1 MASLREYADDPSRT
15 GTAVRHETTWLAR
28 ELSRLNWAIPKTT
41 AEWLAVAI
49 SLAGSVAAML
59 LVEKA
64 TEHVFETIPLGL
76 LLAVCVPLV
85 ILRWWHGRRVAT
97 YTPPAERTAL
107 PRPGRL
113 VGRDGELRDAVR
125 KAKEHGIVVV
135 RGVAGIGTSAL
146 AVAAGLDLA
155 PEPDAQRYTDL
166 RGQERQRPE
175 NPSSVARRV
184 LRTLGVRPGQVTS
197 LSAARREVEHA
208 LRDTGRLLLLDNVST
223 WRQVEWLPCQV
234 PGAYIVVAG
243 EVDGIPMDVDIPMVQ
258 VGPLSQD
265 DAMALL
271 TEPEIAGRLQAATAD
286 DTKLLAERF
295 LTRPAVAVGIK
306 RWLAENPQ
314 VPIASLVADLK
325 REPHDQAL
333 GVVLAKLLQGVSPQ
347 ARRLLGFLSHVPVAE
362 LGADAAAAL
371 AAGPRPKVEAAMDE
385 LSRHCLV
392 EKVRGSRVRV
402 QEPAHAVA
410 PPQPDQDAAWRRL
423 VEYLADR
430 ATESARLLA
439 ESGPQSRWARDWF
452 EIEDKALLVVLK
464 TPPAPWAARPL
475 TRIWAALD
483 TWFLLEQRP
492 ADRRDAARALY
503 KAARALDD
511 DTMRM
516 MTDLRLCQI
525 ALSLG
530 DPGAAG
536 RHLNEIKSRLP
547 ADVASWPAAL
557 HVAQAATLLAQ
568 GDELDGVEQHL
579 THFARALPGGD
590 LTGQATALIDR
601 AVVRLRRGQLH
612 ATTNP
617 AEAREAYNEAHHLLV
632 GAAGMAKASGN
643 RGVEAHAGEL
653 LALARWYLGMPHDAV
668 EGWREAAYLFD
679 CVGDAIGR
687 ARCRVHEA
695 ASLLDGGSPDRSRAA
710 VLLREAVDRLPRHG
724 LTTALAHLWLMRADP
739 ENAANH
745 RKAGL
750 AALSTWTSP
759 AVPEQVKVIRR
770 LLKERQ
776 PVPQPGG

>member
-1 MASLREYADDPSRT
+1 MTRT
-15 GTAVRHETTWLAR
+15 EPEPPPRKPTR
-28 ELSRLNWAIPKTT
+28 LSWAIPTT
-41 AEWLAVAI
+41 PAEWRAVAI
-49 SLAGSVAAML
+49 TLAGSVATML
-59 LVEKA
+59 LLEKF
-64 TEHVFETIPLGL
+64 TDGLLQLIPLWL
-76 LLAVCVPLV
+76 LLTVCVPLA
-85 ILRWWHGRRVAT
+85 ILRWLHGRRAAT
-97 YTPPAERTAL
+97 DTPPAERTAL

-125 KAKEHGIVVV
+125 KAREHGIVVV

-146 AVAAGLDLA
+146 AVAAGLELA
-155 PEPDAQRYTDL
+155 PEPDAQRYADL

-175 NPSSVARRV
+175 NPLSVARRV
-184 LRTLGVRPGQVTS
+184 LRTLGLHPGQVTNV
-197 LSAARREVEHA
+197 SAARREVEHA

-223 WRQVEWLPCQV
+223 WRQVEWLPRQV
-234 PGAYIVVAG
+234 PGAYILVAG
-243 EVDGIPMDVDIPMVQ
+243 EVDGIPMDVDLPMVQ
-258 VGPLSQD
+258 VGPLSRQD
-265 DAMALL
+265 AIALL
-271 TEPEIAGRLQAATAD
+271 AEPEYAEPEIADRLRADPAATE
-286 DTKLLAERF
+286 LLADRF

-314 VPIASLVADLK
+314 VTIASLVADLEE
-325 REPHDQAL
+325 EPHDQAL

-347 ARRLLGFLSHVPVAE
+347 ARRLLGLLSHVPVAE

-371 AAGPRPKVEAAMDE
+371 AAGPRYQVEAAMDE

-392 EKVRGSRVRV
+392 EKVRESRVRV
-402 QEPAHAVA
+402 QDTAHAVA
-410 PPQPDQDAAWRRL
+410 PPLPQRELDAAWRRL
-423 VEYLADR
+423 VGYFADR

-439 ESGPQSRWARDWF
+439 ESGPQARRARDWF

-492 ADRRDAARALY
+492 TDRRDAARALH
-503 KAARALDD
+503 KAACALND

-516 MTDLRLCQI
+516 MADLRLCQI

-530 DPGAAG
+530 DPGAAAQ
-536 RHLNEIKSRLP
+536 HLNEIKSRLRLP

-579 THFARALPGGD
+579 THFTRALPGGD
-590 LTGQATALIDR
+590 LTGQATALINR
-601 AVVRLRRGQLH
+601 AVVRLRRGQLP
-612 ATTNP
+612 TTNP

-643 RGVEAHAGEL
+643 RAAEAHAAEL

-668 EGWREAAYLFD
+668 EGWREAADLFD
-679 CVGDAIGR
+679 RVGDATGR
-687 ARCRVHEA
+687 ARCHVHEA
-695 ASLLDGGSPDRSRAA
+695 AALLDGDNPDHARAA
-710 VLLREAVDRLPRHG
+710 TLLREAADRLPRHG
-724 LTTALAHLWLMRADP
+724 LTTALAHLWLIRADP

-750 AALSTWTSP
+750 AALSTWTGP